1 MDSSRIMDVSEPF
14 RDEPLSFGFVV
25 KATTAAILVMRF
37 LKFIK
42 SLTKHLPY
50 DYIPGPKPST
60 KFGTSYFVQKMPD
73 GSLILGA
80 Y

>member
-1 MDSSRIMDVSEPF
+1 MGVSEPLLY
-14 RDEPLSFGFVV
+14 ELLSFGLLV
-25 KATTAAILVMRF
+25 KATTAAMLIVGF

-42 SLTKHLPY
+42 SLTKRSPY

-60 KFGTSYFVQKMPD
+60 MIGTLSCVQKMPD
-73 GSLILGA
+73 GSLIYGA